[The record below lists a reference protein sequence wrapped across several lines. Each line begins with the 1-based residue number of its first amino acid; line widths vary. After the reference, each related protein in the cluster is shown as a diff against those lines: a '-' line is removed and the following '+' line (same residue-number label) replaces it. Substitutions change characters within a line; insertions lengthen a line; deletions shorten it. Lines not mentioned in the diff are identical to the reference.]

1 VALLDWFR
9 STGAFTLAST
19 HLLALKIYGANTGGV
34 LNASMGFNDATL
46 EPTFVLRTGAPGKS
60 AGIEIAERLGLPEK
74 LIGAAKSNL
83 TGAERDIARF
93 LAELHAKLDATA
105 TLEGELQAREA
116 RLRARE
122 ESLKVEWDKKESAKI
137 RELERKFEQTLEQF
151 RAQAEETIDAVKRTT
166 EQKKAAEQARAK
178 TSKVRREFAE
188 QVGAILRPET
198 GVPGALKV
206 AEGARVRLKGIR
218 EIARVR
224 RMVGE
229 DAIEVEAGW
238 MKIQVPRSDV
248 VEVLPEAGGGPKLP
262 KGVTVEMGPSWTLS
276 EREINVIGK
285 HAEEACDEVE
295 RFIDKASRA
304 SVDRVR
310 VVHGHGMGILK
321 RAIGELLKK
330 NPLVEKFYP
339 GSPGEGGTGAT
350 IVELKG

>member
-1 VALLDWFR
+1 
-9 STGAFTLAST
+9 
-19 HLLALKIYGANTGGV
+19 
-34 LNASMGFNDATL
+34 
-46 EPTFVLRTGAPGKS
+46 
-60 AGIEIAERLGLPEK
+60 
-74 LIGAAKSNL
+74 
-83 TGAERDIARF
+83 
-93 LAELHAKLDATA
+93 
-105 TLEGELQAREA
+105 
-116 RLRARE
+116 
-122 ESLKVEWDKKESAKI
+122 
-137 RELERKFEQTLEQF
+137 
-151 RAQAEETIDAVKRTT
+151 
-166 EQKKAAEQARAK
+166 
-178 TSKVRREFAE
+178 
-188 QVGAILRPET
+188 
-198 GVPGALKV
+198 V

-248 VEVLPEAGGGPKLP
+248 VEVLPDAGGGPKLP